1 MFLWSMS
8 LGLWIGGAVTFFMG
22 QQGEWAAGISFFV
35 LAILITLWAIL
46 ITLRDILDQM
56 KR

>member
-1 MFLWSMS
+1 MS